1 TATQIKGNNLIRLAI
16 LGTRGIPA
24 RYGGFETFAEEIAE
38 RLQQKGLEVTVYCEK
53 GCNNPVIEIYK
64 GVRLVYVPSPKLGPF
79 STILFDLFCLIVARN
94 RHDVIYMLGYGSS
107 LFCFIPRLWGKQV
120 WLNMDGIEWKRTK
133 WSFPAR
139 LWLRT
144 MEWIAM
150 LTPNRLIADA
160 YAIQDH
166 IKKHYP
172 YSPPISVIPYGAP
185 EVLQADS
192 SPLAEWDLATDRYYL
207 LVCRLEPENHVLE
220 ILQGYTASNS
230 NLPLVV
236 LGNHR
241 TGTHY
246 VKQLLA
252 ITDARIRMLGTVY
265 DSAKLQALRFYA
277 RAYFHG
283 HSVGGTNP
291 SLLEALGCGNA
302 VIAHNNV
309 FNREVADNAAL
320 YFSTATEIPN
330 LVEKIDTDE
339 TLRAAMRLNARN
351 IVSQRYTWKLV
362 TDAYM
367 ALLTA
372 PSSTEW

>member
-1 TATQIKGNNLIRLAI
+1 MKRLAI

-24 RYGGFETFAEEIAE
+24 RYGGFETFAEEVAE
-38 RLQQKGLEVTVYCEK
+38 KLQQRGLEVTVYCEQ
-53 GCNNPVIEIYK
+53 GCNNPAIETYK
-64 GVRLVYVPSPKLGPF
+64 GVHLVYVPSPRLGPF
-79 STILFDLFCLIVARN
+79 STILFDLLCLIVARN

-120 WLNMDGIEWKRTK
+120 WINMDGIEWKRTK

-139 LWLRT
+139 IWLRA
-144 MEWIAM
+144 MERIAM

-160 YAIQDH
+160 HAIRDH
-166 IKKHYP
+166 IHKHYP
-172 YSPPISVIPYGAP
+172 RTPQISVIPYGAP
-185 EVLQADS
+185 AVLKANS
-192 SPLAEWDLATDRYYL
+192 SLLVEWDLVANHYYL

-230 NLPLVV
+230 NLPLIV
-236 LGNHR
+236 LGNHQ
-241 TGTHY
+241 TGTNY

-252 ITDARIRMLGTVY
+252 VNDARIRMIGTVY
-265 DSAKLQALRFYA
+265 DPAKLQALRFYA

-302 VIAHNNV
+302 VIAHDNV
-309 FNREVADNAAL
+309 FNREVAGNAAL

-330 LVEKIDTDE
+330 LIEKIDTDE
-339 TLRAAMRLNARN
+339 IFRAAMRLNARN
-351 IVSQRYTWKLV
+351 IVSQRYTWELV

-367 ALLTA
+367 ALLTG
-372 PSSTEW
+372 PSTT

>member
-1 TATQIKGNNLIRLAI
+1 MIHLAI

-53 GCNNPVIEIYK
+53 DCNNPTIETHK
-64 GVRLVYVPSPKLGPF
+64 GIHLVYVSSPKLGPF
-79 STILFDLFCLIVARN
+79 STILFDLFCLTVARN

-107 LFCFIPRLWGKQV
+107 LFCFIPRLWGKKV

-133 WSFPAR
+133 WSLPAR
-139 LWLRT
+139 LWLRA

-150 LTPNRLIADA
+150 LTPSRLIADA
-160 YAIQDH
+160 HAIENH
-166 IKKHYP
+166 IQKR
-172 YSPPISVIPYGAP
+172 YSYTPPISVIPYGASIIY
-185 EVLQADS
+185 QANS
-192 SPLAEWDLATDRYYL
+192 SLLAEWNLLVDGYYL

-236 LGNHR
+236 LGNHQ

-246 VKQLLA
+246 VEQLLNL
-252 ITDARIRMLGTVY
+252 TDPRIRMLGTVY
-265 DSAKLQALRFYA
+265 DQTKLQALRFHA

-302 VIAHNNV
+302 VIAHDNI
-309 FNREVADNAAL
+309 FNREVAGNAAL
-320 YFSTATEIPN
+320 YFNTATDIPN
-330 LVEKIDTDE
+330 LVEKINAEE
-339 TLRAAMRLNARN
+339 TCRATMRKNARD
-351 IVSQRYTWKLV
+351 IVSKRYTWELV

-367 ALLTA
+367 LLLTT
-372 PSSTEW
+372 PS

>member
-1 TATQIKGNNLIRLAI
+1 MIRLAI

>member
-1 TATQIKGNNLIRLAI
+1 MIRFAI

-38 RLQQKGLEVTVYCEK
+38 RLQQRGLEVTVYCEK
-53 GCNNPVIEIYK
+53 GCNGPAMKTHK
-64 GVRLVYVPSPKLGPF
+64 GAHLVYVPSPRLGPF
-79 STILFDLFCLIVARN
+79 STILFDMLCLIAARN

-139 LWLRT
+139 LWLRA
-144 MEWIAM
+144 MEWVAM
-150 LTPNRLIADA
+150 LTSNRLIADA
-160 YAIQDH
+160 HAIESH
-166 IKKHYP
+166 IKKHYQ
-172 YSPPISVIPYGAP
+172 STPPISVIPYGAP
-185 EVLQADS
+185 TIHQADS
-192 SPLAEWDLATDRYYL
+192 SLLVEWDLLADDYYL

-220 ILQGYTASNS
+220 ILQGYIASNS
-230 NLPLVV
+230 TLPLVI
-236 LGNHR
+236 LGNYQ

-246 VKQLLA
+246 VKQLLT
-252 ITDARIRMLGTVY
+252 ITDARIRMLGTIY
-265 DSAKLQALRFYA
+265 DQTKLQALRFYA

-302 VIAHNNV
+302 VIAHDNV
-309 FNREVADNAAL
+309 FNREVAENAAL
-320 YFSTATEIPN
+320 YFGRATDIPN
-330 LVEKIDTDE
+330 LVEKINTDKI
-339 TLRAAMRLNARN
+339 LRSVMRSNAKDIIAR
-351 IVSQRYTWKLV
+351 RYTWELV

-367 ALLTA
+367 ALLTT
-372 PSSTEW
+372 PS